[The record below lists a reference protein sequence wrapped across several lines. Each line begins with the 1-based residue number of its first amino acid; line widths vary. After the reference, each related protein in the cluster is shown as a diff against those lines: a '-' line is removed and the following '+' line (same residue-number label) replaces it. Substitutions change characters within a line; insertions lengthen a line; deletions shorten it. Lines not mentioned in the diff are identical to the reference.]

1 MKNKQSGDT
10 TPVTD
15 MAIMVIE
22 KHDKP
27 VVSCGIEG
35 FKGSRS
41 GEGTSRLQW
50 SKSLLSRVTDFENI
64 ETLHRL

>member
-27 VVSCGIEG
+27 VVLCGTEG

-41 GEGTSRLQW
+41 GEGTSRSQW
-50 SKSLLSRVTDFENI
+50 SRSLLPRVTDFENI
-64 ETLHRL
+64 ETLHEI